1 MKPRFPKFLTAAA
14 SVSATTLV
22 AGAAQAA
29 SSTKPPNIIFV
40 LADDM
45 GYGDLQSYGGQ
56 GVKTPNIDRLA
67 AEGIRFTQFYVNS
80 PLCSPSRTAFTT
92 GQYPAR
98 WNITSYIDDRAAN
111 QKRGMAQ
118 WLDLKAPT
126 VARSLSTAGYLTGH
140 FGKWHMGG
148 GRDVGEAPA
157 PTEYGF
163 AHSLTQFEGLGDR
176 VLPLMSAQNGKP
188 EFKMPLG
195 VASEKL
201 GRGKV
206 RWVSRAHVTAAFVS
220 GALDFIKQAEK
231 AGQPFYLNLWPDDV
245 HSPFDPPQP
254 LRGDE
259 SKRGLY
265 RGVVSNMDVELAPLF
280 EAIRQNPKLRAN
292 TLIIFA
298 SDNGPEKGAGLAGPL
313 RGTKSELYEGG
324 IREPL
329 IVWGPGL
336 IPAARQGTVNNTAV
350 ISGVDFLP
358 SILKLAGVKE
368 IPRGDGT
375 DLSATFTGQ
384 SATRR
389 TQPLF
394 WKRPPDR
401 PGTEE
406 NPLPDFAVR
415 DGDWKLLVQENG
427 ARPQLYNLANDV
439 GETTNLATQKPELVQ
454 RLTKSVLDWN
464 LTLPVVA
471 LPAAQNFNDAT
482 HFALKKDDVLGRFQ
496 APDVAKRGFTIRTKF
511 DAKAPGGVIVAQ
523 GGVAQ
528 GYTLFLDKA
537 GKLNFLLRIDKEAT
551 SIVSPQTVSGAH
563 SAVARLGADRSL
575 TLSVD
580 GQVVA
585 QGQVPKL
592 LASQPLDGLSVGSD
606 SDGAV
611 GPYDA
616 HFPFDGSIESVV
628 IDLESPFD

>member
-1 MKPRFPKFLTAAA
+1 MKSHFPKVMAAA
-14 SVSATTLV
+14 SLGVAPLV
-22 AGAAQAA
+22 AGVAQAA
-29 SSTKPPNIIFV
+29 SPTTPPNIIFV

-45 GYGDLQSYGGQ
+45 GYGDLPTYGGR

-98 WNITSYIDDRAAN
+98 WKITSYIDDRGAN
-111 QKRGMAQ
+111 QRRGMAQ
-118 WLDLKAPT
+118 WLDLQAPT
-126 VARSLSTAGYLTGH
+126 VAHALSNAGYLTGH

-148 GRDVGEAPA
+148 GRDVSEAPA
-157 PTEYGF
+157 PTDYGF
-163 AHSLTQFEGLGDR
+163 AQSLTQFEGLGDR
-176 VLPLMSAQNGKP
+176 VLPLMSAQDGKP
-188 EFKMPLG
+188 EFKLPLG
-195 VASEKL
+195 VASAKL

-206 RWVSRAHVTAAFVS
+206 RWMPRAHVTGAFVA
-220 GALDFIKQAEK
+220 GALDFIQQAEK

-245 HSPFDPPQP
+245 HSPFDPPQA

-265 RGVVSNMDVELAPLF
+265 RGVVSNMDTELAPLF

-336 IPAARQGTVNNTAV
+336 IPAARQGTINNTAV

-368 IPRGDGT
+368 IPQVDGT
-375 DLSATFTGQ
+375 DLSATFIGQ
-384 SATRR
+384 SAAGR

-401 PGTEE
+401 PGTPDD
-406 NPLPDFAVR
+406 PLPDFAVR
-415 DGDWKLLVQENG
+415 DGNWKLLVQEDG
-427 ARPQLYNLANDV
+427 SRPQLYNLAKDE
-439 GETTNLATQKPELVQ
+439 GEANNLAAQETQLVQ
-454 RLTKSVLDWN
+454 RLTKAVLDWN
-464 LTLPVVA
+464 RTLPVVK
-471 LPAAQNFNDAT
+471 LPAERTFNEAT
-482 HFALKKDDVLGRFQ
+482 HFTLKKGDTLGRFQ
-496 APDVAKRGFTIRTKF
+496 APSIAKRGFTITAKF

-523 GGVAQ
+523 GGVAE
-528 GYTLFLDKA
+528 GFTLFLDQE
-537 GKLNFLLRIDKEAT
+537 GKLTFLVRAEKVAT
-551 SIVSPQTVSGAH
+551 IIASPQAVSGFHTATAH
-563 SAVARLGADRSL
+563 LSADHSM

-580 GQVVA
+580 GKVVA
-585 QGQVPKL
+585 QGQAPKL
-592 LASQPLDGLSVGSD
+592 VTSQPLDDLNVGSD
-606 SDGAV
+606 SAGPV
-611 GPYDA
+611 GPYDTP
-616 HFPFDGSIESVV
+616 FPFTGSIESVM